1 MRVDEKVA
9 LYPRFRCMTCHIV
22 TRSSQIHFLII
33 VAGSFPTDGARVC
46 DPGDGW
52 SVGTSEGREAD
63 VMVRLLLT
71 RTAGLTTE
79 GAPSARMS

>member
-1 MRVDEKVA
+1 MA
-9 LYPRFRCMTCHIV
+9 CHIV
-22 TRSSQIHFLII
+22 TRSYQIHFLII
-33 VAGSFPTDGARVC
+33 VAGSFPTEVPRVY

-52 SVGTSEGREAD
+52 SVGMSEGREAD

-79 GAPSARMS
+79 GSLSARMS